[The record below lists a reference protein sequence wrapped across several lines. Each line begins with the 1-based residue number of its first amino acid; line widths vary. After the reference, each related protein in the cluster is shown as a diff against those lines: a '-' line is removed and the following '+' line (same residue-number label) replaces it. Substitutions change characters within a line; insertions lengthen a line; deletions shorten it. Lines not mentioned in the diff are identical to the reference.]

1 MKLKLVNPQNFQVA
15 GRKYK
20 EAAHTTANVPF
31 KEIRAIKKSHFQFL
45 DRNTER
51 PRIFIVICYLL

>member
-1 MKLKLVNPQNFQVA
+1 MKLKLVNPQNYQVA

-31 KEIRAIKKSHFQFL
+31 QKIWAIKKVPF
-45 DRNTER
+45 
-51 PRIFIVICYLL
+51 PIP